1 MSIQALTIKYTGLD
15 SLLQNNPQMSDPL
28 NKYSKE
34 MKLVTGK
41 RKKTDDDILT
51 MREIELRAK
60 IYWDEAL
67 GGIYVPST
75 WVTAS
80 IQGVSWSK
88 AKIKKADIRAC
99 VFVTEPKLKLTYEGM
114 EKVKKPLD
122 IVKQDQFHNVAS
134 LKQGQVRVVKATPI
148 FHGWSFAATVEFDD
162 SIINERELK
171 ELIEYGAAFGG
182 FGDFRPTH
190 GRATVEFIG

>member
-1 MSIQALTIKYTGLD
+1 MAIQQLTIRYTGID
-15 SLLQNNPQMSDPL
+15 ALLQNNPQMSDPL

-34 MKLVTGK
+34 MKSISGK

-51 MREIELRAK
+51 MRQIELRAK
-60 IYWDEAL
+60 IYWDDVF
-67 GGIYVPST
+67 GGIYIPST
-75 WVTAS
+75 WVAAS

-88 AKIKKADIRAC
+88 AKIKKADIRAS
-99 VFVTEPKLKLTYEGM
+99 VFASEPKIKLFYEGM
-114 EKVKKPLD
+114 EKVKAPLD
-122 IVKQDQFHNVAS
+122 IVKQEEFHNVVS

-148 FHGWSFAATVEFDD
+148 FNNWHFTATLDFDD

-182 FGDFRPTH
+182 FGDFRPTY
-190 GRATVEFIG
+190 GRATVEFI